1 MHSDLLAAVDAFD
14 RVVAAADGLV
24 DPEVLEPVA
33 KVVRSVRDRAGYLG
47 DTVVAAVAGGTGS
60 GKSSLINALAHE
72 VVTESG
78 GMRPTTGIPMAW
90 IPANPEPGL
99 IRLLDDLGVSER
111 IGQDMYPWLSLLD
124 LPDTDSV
131 VVDHRH
137 TVEAL
142 LPRVDLVLWVIDPEK
157 YQDRVLHQRYLQ
169 PLAAYHRQFVFVLNQ
184 IDRLEPDTVE
194 ALVVDLAANL
204 VADGIP
210 SPEILAV
217 AADPTVG
224 PPIGVD
230 ELVERLEARVDVK
243 RLVYD
248 KLATDL
254 SEAASLLSAS
264 PDLSGGVGF
273 SPRWDAVRL
282 GAAETLAGGDRRA
295 TEVVLNRFVEDLGDE
310 IGGGAGESL
319 RGDIGPGVVAS
330 AVEVAFES
338 SGAYRT
344 PEPPAA
350 PGWVSPTRLVAL
362 ATFVAAVFWGLDR
375 LRAGGSLVWPV
386 IGALVAALIWF
397 WIGAW
402 ASAFRT
408 RAGRRLVE
416 EHRLGLVDPIAR
428 QLESQ
433 LGRKLR
439 VVLRRRAGAT
449 AAATELNLALAELD
463 RRLGPR

>member
-1 MHSDLLAAVDAFD
+1 MHADLLAAVDAFD

-24 DPEVLEPVA
+24 DPEVLGPVA
-33 KVVRSVRDRAGYLG
+33 GVVRSVRDRAGYLG
-47 DTVVAAVAGGTGS
+47 ETVVAAVAGGTGS
-60 GKSSLINALAHE
+60 GKSSLVNALAHE

-78 GMRPTTGIPMAW
+78 GMRPTTGVPLAW

-99 IRLLDDLGVSER
+99 TRLLDDLGVTER
-111 IGQDMYPWLSLLD
+111 IGQDMHPWLALLD

-157 YQDRVLHQRYLQ
+157 YQDRVLHERYLQ

-184 IDRLEPDTVE
+184 VDRLEPETVE
-194 ALVVDLAANL
+194 ALLVDLAATL

-210 SPEILAV
+210 SPEILTV
-217 AADPTVG
+217 AADPTAG

-230 ELVERLEARVDVK
+230 ELVERLEEMVDVK

-254 SEAASLLSAS
+254 AGAAALLSSA

-273 SPRWDAVRL
+273 SQRWDEVRDR
-282 GAAETLAGGDRRA
+282 AARALAGGDRRG
-295 TEVVLNRFVEDLGDE
+295 TEVALNRFVDELGDE
-310 IGGGAGESL
+310 VGGGAEQAL
-319 RGDIGPGVVAS
+319 RRDAGPGVVGS

-344 PEPPAA
+344 PEAPPA
-350 PGWVSPTRLVAL
+350 PGWVSPTRWVTL
-362 ATFVAAVFWGLDR
+362 AVVVAAMFWGVDR
-375 LRAGGSLVWPV
+375 LRAGGSLAWPV
-386 IGALVAALIWF
+386 IVMLAAAIVWF
-397 WIGAW
+397 GMGAW
-402 ASAFRT
+402 TSRFRT
-408 RAGRRLVE
+408 RAGQRLLE
-416 EHRLGLVDPIAR
+416 EHRQGLIEPIAR
-428 QLESQ
+428 QLDSQ

-439 VVLRRRAGAT
+439 TVLRRRAGAT